1 MIRTLK
7 DWATEPR
14 FGWSVTA
21 ALTASAQGVW
31 TLDWLIFGTA
41 ASAAIAALYAAV
53 DKTKTKSTDHGHLD
67 DPPE

>member
-21 ALTASAQGVW
+21 ALTAAAQGVW
-31 TLDWLIFGTA
+31 AIDWLIFGTA
-41 ASAAIAALYAAV
+41 ASASIAAIYAAV
-53 DKTKTKSTDHGHLD
+53 DKVKS
-67 DPPE
+67 

>member
-53 DKTKTKSTDHGHLD
+53 DKTKVNAEQGHLT
-67 DPPE
+67 DPPTG